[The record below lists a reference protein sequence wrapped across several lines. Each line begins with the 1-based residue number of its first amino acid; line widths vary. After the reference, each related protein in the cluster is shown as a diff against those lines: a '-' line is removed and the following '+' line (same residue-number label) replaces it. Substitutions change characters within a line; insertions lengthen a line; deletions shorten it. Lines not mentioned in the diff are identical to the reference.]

1 MPGLTAFMQK
11 QPKWLITIIGL
22 ILVALIG
29 YIDYLTGDYS
39 ILVFYVLPVS
49 FVSWFSGRWH
59 GLVTAFAG
67 GVSRFASDAS
77 LDINPRHLY
86 WNTFEDTCFLIIVAF
101 LIALLRKALE
111 SDNSA

>member
-1 MPGLTAFMQK
+1 MPGMMAFMQR
-11 QPKWLITIIGL
+11 QPKWLINVIGF

-39 ILVFYVLPVS
+39 ILVFYLLPVA

-59 GLVTAFAG
+59 GAATAIAG
-67 GVSRFASDAS
+67 GVARLVSDSALPLNS
-77 LDINPRHLY
+77 RHLY
-86 WNTFEDTCFLIIVAF
+86 WNSFEDTCFLLIVAF

-111 SDNSA
+111 SET

>member
-1 MPGLTAFMQK
+1 MAGMTAFMQR
-11 QPKWLITIIGL
+11 QPKWLIDVIGL
-22 ILVALIG
+22 ILVAFIG

-39 ILVFYVLPVS
+39 ILVFYLLPVS

-59 GLVTAFAG
+59 GAIAAIAG
-67 GVSRFASDAS
+67 GAARFVSDFS

-86 WNTFEDTCFLIIVAF
+86 WNSFEDTCFLLIVAF

-111 SDNSA
+111 SDSST